1 VARNKIKEVEFRN
14 FSGGLNSRDWASE
27 LSGNEFPDSLNVTV
41 DERGGAQKRLGYED
55 RYGTQVGTG
64 LVGNLF
70 HWPTQNKIVAQVG
83 TGMHLDGAAS
93 FHTWTT
99 SARVGMCE
107 FLGNLM
113 MIHPVDGLKVYN
125 GAAVST
131 PTNPPVGN
139 TCAAWQNKLWCGGDP
154 SNPPRL
160 YYSDIGS
167 ADRTAGTQ
175 YIDVRE
181 KDSALLTCIGGAA
194 GMDIGGRPGLLVCKQ
209 DSTYRVHDSAAGSY
223 TTIDPSQGAGS
234 NISMVSVYGRTY
246 VINTR
251 GIYSTNG
258 LDPLREDSQLIENLF
273 NKNQINQSRPDLL
286 AAGRFQDRLYFSYPR
301 AGETANTRVIELH
314 PIQQWVV
321 PHTNAASAYASVV
334 RGTTDLVFGSPST
347 QGRIYNSHVGGSD
360 NGAAIASSLTTR
372 WLEPSGGYLS
382 RLRRARFTGIGDVN
396 VALLKDYQVSN
407 SGVSLNVTMDA
418 GVADPTYD
426 DGFLYDDDNL
436 YAAEAFQNHDDHFS
450 LGTCRALALKITE
463 SSTTVKAGRPIFG
476 GTALP
481 QQGAWSLAHVRFLA
495 VDLGIN

>member
-1 VARNKIKEVEFRN
+1 
-14 FSGGLNSRDWASE
+14 
-27 LSGNEFPDSLNVTV
+27 
-41 DERGGAQKRLGYED
+41 
-55 RYGTQVGTG
+55 
-64 LVGNLF
+64 
-70 HWPTQNKIVAQVG
+70 
-83 TGMHLDGAAS
+83 
-93 FHTWTT
+93 
-99 SARVGMCE
+99 
-107 FLGNLM
+107 M

-167 ADRTAGTQ
+167 ADRTNATQ

-209 DSTYRVHDSAAGSY
+209 DSTYRVHDSAAGAY

-286 AAGRFQDRLYFSYPR
+286 ACGRFQDRLYFSYPR

-334 RGTTDLVFGSPST
+334 RGTNDLVFGSPSSD
-347 QGRIYNSHVGGSD
+347 GRIYNSHVGGSD

-382 RLRRARFTGIGDVN
+382 RLRRVRFTGVGDFT
-396 VALLKDYQVSN
+396 ATLLKDYQVSG
-407 SGVSLNVTMDA
+407 SGTDLSVSIASDTPD
-418 GVADPTYD
+418 YD
-426 DGFLYDDDNL
+426 EGHLYDDDEL
-436 YAAEAFQNHDDHFS
+436 YGPSAFQGHDDHFS
-450 LGTCRALALKITE
+450 LGTCRSLALKVSET
-463 SSTTVKAGRPIFG
+463 STVVKSGRPIFG
-476 GTALP
+476 GTVLP
-481 QQGAWSLAHVRFLA
+481 QQGAWSLAHARFLA